1 MLKAFVAAT
10 FASLLALGNAGQAQ
24 DYPSRPVRIVVGFG
38 VGGPDTTARLLAAQL
53 EAQTGKRFVVENKPG
68 SSGQI
73 GAEFVAKAAPDG
85 YTLFVTPASLASLPA
100 LQKRLPFDVLK
111 SFTPISQIAE
121 SEASFLLVTP
131 ALPVKD
137 LRELMA
143 YAKDPKNRVLYGSSG
158 IGTGSHLRMALFG
171 KANGIPLQHVPF
183 KSPGEASV
191 SLMGGETHALFLT
204 STQALPIIKSGR
216 ARAVAYDYAT
226 RADFMPEVPT
236 MTEAGSAPT
245 DLDSGWHGL
254 MGPTNLPEP
263 VFKWLE
269 TEVRKAIATPDVK
282 AKLINLGLTPI
293 GGTGE
298 DFRKVLAAAVKGMGE
313 AVRAAGIEPE

>member
-1 MLKAFVAAT
+1 MKKASRFVAVTA
-10 FASLLALGNAGQAQ
+10 FAAVAAMALAGC
-24 DYPSRPVRIVVGFG
+24 S
-38 VGGPDTTARLLAAQL
+38 
-53 EAQTGKRFVVENKPG
+53 
-68 SSGQI
+68 SSGDSSNADATPNEVTIFGGYGETDAANFQ
-73 GAEFVAKAAPDG
+73 KAL
-85 YTLFVTPASLASLPA
+85 T
-100 LQKRLPFDVLK
+100 
-111 SFTPISQIAE
+111 E
-121 SEASFLLVTP
+121 
-131 ALPVKD
+131 
-137 LRELMA
+137 
-143 YAKDPKNRVLYGSSG
+143 
-158 IGTGSHLRMALFG
+158 FG

-254 MGPTNLPEP
+254 MGPANLPEP

-282 AKLINLGLTPI
+282 AKLPNQVIRVVVRSDSSGTSNVFSAYLAATGKGGEVAFLKGLG
-293 GGTGE
+293 
-298 DFRKVLAAAVKGMGE
+298 AAAVIPRQQLLEGAERPMLKERWAGAVDVVGGE
-313 AVRAAGIEPE
+313 TLAAGLKSTGCFPPLRT